1 MVRHLVHATGAALL
15 TMVGLA
21 IVAGRGEA
29 QTPALSPNGIFDD
42 PFTFYYAY
50 YLPNQQLQA
59 MRPSAL
65 DPVNNAMIQ
74 RQYFAQQSDRRS
86 LYNPISPYSDQGSDP
101 LQPFSARGNERRARP
116 HVFAQEPAAG
126 TGANPGPALYFN
138 RPTTY
143 FPGLAHHPGRGS
155 NANVYAR
162 SGRGGGLRGGRG
174 AVGGMGMGGMGNMGM
189 GGMGGSMGMP
199 GMGMF

>member
-1 MVRHLVHATGAALL
+1 MVRHLVHATGAILL
-15 TMVGLA
+15 TIVGLA

-50 YLPNQQLQA
+50 FLPNQQLQA
-59 MRPSAL
+59 LRPSAL

-74 RQYFAQQSDRRS
+74 RQYFAQQSDRRT
-86 LYNPISPYSDQGSDP
+86 LYNPISPYSDQGGDP
-101 LQPFSARGNERRARP
+101 LRPFSEQGRERMARP
-116 HVFAQEPAAG
+116 HVFAQEPSSSGGAG
-126 TGANPGPALYFN
+126 PSLYFN

-143 FPGLAHHPGRGS
+143 FPGLAKRPGQHQ
-155 NANVYAR
+155 NANVY
-162 SGRGGGLRGGRG
+162 SRGSRALGRGGRG
-174 AVGGMGMGGMGNMGM
+174 AGGGGAGMGMGGFGGF
-189 GGMGGSMGMP
+189 GGMGGLGGGMP

>member
-1 MVRHLVHATGAALL
+1 MRRHLAHAIGGFLVI
-15 TMVGLA
+15 MVGLSTIA
-21 IVAGRGEA
+21 RRGEA
-29 QTPALSPNGIFDD
+29 QTAALSPNGIFDD

-59 MRPSAL
+59 LRPSPL
-65 DPVNNAMIQ
+65 DSVNSAMVT

-101 LQPFSARGNERRARP
+101 LRPFSEQGKERVARP
-116 HVFAQEPAAG
+116 YVFPLEPSTS
-126 TGANPGPALYFN
+126 TGGAPSLYFN

-143 FPGLAHHPGRGS
+143 FPGMANRTGRGQ
-155 NANVYAR
+155 NANVYTRGAR
-162 SGRGGGLRGGRG
+162 GGVGRGRGG
-174 AVGGMGMGGMGNMGM
+174 GM
-189 GGMGGSMGMP
+189 GGMGGLGGMGGFGGMGMP